1 MPESR
6 VHLFGIRHHGPGS
19 ARSLHTAL
27 TALQPDCVLV
37 EGVPDADSLLP
48 FVLRPELRP
57 PIALL
62 VYDPNLPKRSVFYPF
77 AVFSPEWV
85 AIRHAL
91 THAIPVQ
98 FMDLPA
104 ANRLALL
111 DMLHAEAPT
120 DAEPDPSPPTDIPQS
135 EDTPTPDTT
144 DEASAPEGTRATAP
158 NEPPQPFDPLGLLAQ
173 IAGFNDGE
181 SWWDHV
187 VESRRAGDNDVFSAI
202 HEAMT
207 ALREASPMEDP
218 VEQLRESAMRQVIRA
233 ALKKGYQRIAV
244 VCGAWHTPALVD
256 LGSAKADAECLKDLP
271 KIKVAATWIPW
282 TYARLTYFSGY
293 GAGIQ
298 SPGWYDHLWHAET
311 DAAIR
316 WLARVADLFR
326 QHDLDASPAQV
337 IDAVR
342 LAEAL
347 AAIRNLP
354 MPGLTELNEVSQ
366 SVFCLGSASPMQL
379 IWRDLIVGDQLGDV
393 PDDVPAVPLLQDFQ
407 REQKRLKLT
416 EKDLLKRDAVRQKQK
431 EAGKQQVRGQKDSNL
446 ELDLREPL
454 DLDRSRFLHRLN
466 MLDIAFAELIE
477 RNDSLLGTYDDESN
491 LANKRRKT
499 SGVERWQ
506 ATWKPELAVEL
517 IEANQWGNTLYDAA
531 VAYARGAGES
541 AKDLPTLM
549 RLLEDALLADLGE
562 ALDDLLDTV
571 RERSTL
577 TNDVAQLMDA
587 LTPLARLSR
596 YGGVRQT
603 DLSVAQEVT
612 ESVITRMCIGLGGA
626 CASLDDEAA
635 EAMLKRIIK
644 VNSAIRL
651 LNAPEYRDM
660 WQATLAKMADQ
671 RGLHGMIT
679 GRCARILHDAEV
691 WPAAETARRL
701 GLALSTANE
710 PQSAAGWLEGFIRGG
725 GDLLYHD
732 KRLWQIVDTWVS
744 TLHSAPFQSLLPL
757 IRRTFSGFDVAIRE
771 RLMNRVLHGDAVST
785 QTVEYDSARGQ
796 SVLPTLEKLLGL

>member
-354 MPGLTELNEVSQ
+354 M
-366 SVFCLGSASPMQL
+366 
-379 IWRDLIVGDQLGDV
+379 RD
-393 PDDVPAVPLLQDFQ
+393 
-407 REQKRLKLT
+407 
-416 EKDLLKRDAVRQKQK
+416 
-431 EAGKQQVRGQKDSNL
+431 
-446 ELDLREPL
+446 
-454 DLDRSRFLHRLN
+454 
-466 MLDIAFAELIE
+466 
-477 RNDSLLGTYDDESN
+477 
-491 LANKRRKT
+491 
-499 SGVERWQ
+499 
-506 ATWKPELAVEL
+506 
-517 IEANQWGNTLYDAA
+517 
-531 VAYARGAGES
+531 
-541 AKDLPTLM
+541 
-549 RLLEDALLADLGE
+549 
-562 ALDDLLDTV
+562 
-571 RERSTL
+571 
-577 TNDVAQLMDA
+577 
-587 LTPLARLSR
+587 
-596 YGGVRQT
+596 
-603 DLSVAQEVT
+603 
-612 ESVITRMCIGLGGA
+612 
-626 CASLDDEAA
+626 
-635 EAMLKRIIK
+635 
-644 VNSAIRL
+644 
-651 LNAPEYRDM
+651 
-660 WQATLAKMADQ
+660 
-671 RGLHGMIT
+671 
-679 GRCARILHDAEV
+679 
-691 WPAAETARRL
+691 
-701 GLALSTANE
+701 
-710 PQSAAGWLEGFIRGG
+710 
-725 GDLLYHD
+725 
-732 KRLWQIVDTWVS
+732 
-744 TLHSAPFQSLLPL
+744 
-757 IRRTFSGFDVAIRE
+757 
-771 RLMNRVLHGDAVST
+771 
-785 QTVEYDSARGQ
+785 
-796 SVLPTLEKLLGL
+796 